1 MPGDNPTTDQP
12 IHWAAYDSE
21 TGALVAWDTAIS
33 LAWAVDQ
40 ITKTLRDHTGGL
52 AIRQLGEPLDVTGE
66 RALSM
71 PTEQE
76 RACSRIHNAASQ
88 LREALT
94 VETASALS
102 ADQREAARY
111 GLCQMLEHIKQ

>member
-40 ITKTLRDHTGGL
+40 ITKALRDHTGGL
-52 AIRQLGEPLDVTGE
+52 AIRQLGGPLDVTGE
-66 RALSM
+66 RALRM
-71 PTEQE
+71 PSDQE
-76 RACSRIHNAASQ
+76 RACSRVHNAASQ
-88 LREALT
+88 LHEALT
-94 VETASALS
+94 AETASALS
-102 ADQREAARY
+102 ADQREAVGYALR
-111 GLCQMLEHIKQ
+111 QMLEQIRQ